1 MKIAI
6 SGGRGF
12 LAQGMVEPLLAAG
25 HVVRRFDVRGG
36 DGPGETVLG
45 DVAKLEDARRAVQG
59 CEGLIVAHMAPRSPD
74 AYATPELSFDINVR
88 GTANLFFAARE
99 AGIRRAVLISSTA
112 TIQNYPRPWRHD
124 LPGDRPVGIY
134 GLTKACQEVI
144 AKFAADSYGMAVAAL
159 RIGYVVDGDALRDKY
174 GRAVSER
181 NEMDCD
187 RRDVGEVARRWLEG
201 DFEGFETFSVMSTR
215 EAMDSCALRHTC
227 ERLGWEPRYDF
238 DRLPLPDPEKAAQR
252 AAERAAG
259 KKRGASV

>member
-1 MKIAI
+1 MRVAI

-12 LAQGMVEPLLAAG
+12 LAQGMIEPLLAAG
-25 HVVRRFDVRGG
+25 HVVRLFDVRGG
-36 DGPGETVLG
+36 EGPGETVVG
-45 DVAKLEDARRAVQG
+45 DVAKLDDARRAVQG

-124 LPGDRPVGIY
+124 LPGDRPAGIY

-159 RIGYVVDGDALRDKY
+159 RIGYVVDGDAMRDKY

-201 DFEGFETFSVMSTR
+201 DFAGFETFQVMSTR
-215 EAMDSCALRHTC
+215 EAMDSCALRYTC

-252 AAERAAG
+252 RAGRAAG
-259 KKRGASV
+259 KSQGAST